1 MAAEPPAALLP
12 IAMAMLLPLVLL
24 LVVMRE
30 LRVLLQC
37 AAQTWRAVHRQQ
49 VAVRQLLEIGLLRW
63 LRALLAPHLLQ
74 VRRLQVHALQC
85 WVCVC
90 LRMVAVHSLVG
101 QWRVRHVIV
110 QCLGWWSCARRAA
123 AVCL

>member
-37 AAQTWRAVHRQQ
+37 ATRTWRAVHGQQ
-49 VAVRQLLEIGLLRW
+49 VAVRRLLEIGLLRW
-63 LRALLAPHLLQ
+63 LRALLALHLPQ
-74 VRRLQVHALQC
+74 VRRLQVHA
-85 WVCVC
+85 
-90 LRMVAVHSLVG
+90 
-101 QWRVRHVIV
+101 
-110 QCLGWWSCARRAA
+110 
-123 AVCL
+123 

>member
-37 AAQTWRAVHRQQ
+37 ATRTWRAVHGHRKEGFSSH
-49 VAVRQLLEIGLLRW
+49 RGF
-63 LRALLAPHLLQ
+63 
-74 VRRLQVHALQC
+74 
-85 WVCVC
+85 
-90 LRMVAVHSLVG
+90 HSL
-101 QWRVRHVIV
+101 H
-110 QCLGWWSCARRAA
+110 S
-123 AVCL
+123 